1 LKFRR
6 LDIAAAESSDAWNNA
21 GTGILFCELNTP
33 ESADGSID
41 PKSY

>member
-1 LKFRR
+1 ML
-6 LDIAAAESSDAWNNA
+6 
-21 GTGILFCELNTP
+21 GTMQELAFCFLNSITP